1 MGSQREEMWATFSKV
16 IGVGLPKSFVTH
28 RRTLFSVAMRHG
40 TIEFTISSLHFGLA
54 LVPSS
59 PSLPLF
65 LHFERRIC
73 TLVHGILDVRILC
86 FNFYWGSQ

>member
-40 TIEFTISSLHFGLA
+40 TIEFIISSLHFGLA

-65 LHFERRIC
+65 LHFE
-73 TLVHGILDVRILC
+73 
-86 FNFYWGSQ
+86 